1 MSKHLIP
8 NKNETLDTIKDI
20 KIIQSKEGY
29 RFSIDAVLLDYFIT
43 AKPLEQ
49 GVELG
54 TGSGI
59 ISILLAKRLENTKI
73 TAVEIQ
79 EALAGRARRNTEL
92 NDLKEKIN
100 ILSMDMR
107 ELRKKFPAN
116 GFDFVF
122 SNPPFR
128 KPKTGRMSTD
138 EERAIARHEIEI
150 SLPDLVSTAAYLLK
164 HNGRFYMIY
173 HPFRL
178 AELVS
183 LLRESRLEPKR
194 MRFVH
199 SRAGEE
205 AKMVLI
211 EAVKGGGVWLKIDPP
226 LYLYE
231 EGNDYT
237 QETRDIL
244 KA

>member
-1 MSKHLIP
+1 MKSHLDP
-8 NKNETLDTIKDI
+8 KKDETLDTIKDV

-29 RFSIDAVLLDYFIT
+29 RFSIDAVLLENFIT
-43 AKPLEQ
+43 AKP
-49 GVELG
+49 GDKGIELG

-59 ISILLAKRLENTKI
+59 ISILLAKRLKSTKI

-79 EALAGRARRNTEL
+79 KALAGRAARNVEL
-92 NDLKEKIN
+92 NDLKGKIDVR
-100 ILSMDMR
+100 SMDMR
-107 ELRKKFPAN
+107 KLRKEFQTN
-116 GFDFVF
+116 EIDFVF

-150 SLPDLVSTAAYLLK
+150 SLPDLVSTATYLLK

-178 AELVS
+178 TELVS

-231 EGNDYT
+231 KGNDYT
-237 QETRDIL
+237 REATEIL
-244 KA
+244 K

>member
-1 MSKHLIP
+1 MKSHLDP
-8 NKNETLDTIKDI
+8 KKDETLDTIKDV

-29 RFSIDAVLLDYFIT
+29 RFSIDAVLLENFIT
-43 AKPLEQ
+43 AKP
-49 GVELG
+49 GDKGIELG

-59 ISILLAKRLENTKI
+59 ISILLAKRLKSTKI

-79 EALAGRARRNTEL
+79 KALAGRAARNVEL
-92 NDLKEKIN
+92 NDLKGKIDVR
-100 ILSMDMR
+100 SMDMR
-107 ELRKKFPAN
+107 KLRKEFQTN
-116 GFDFVF
+116 EIDFIF

-150 SLPDLVSTAAYLLK
+150 SLPDLVSTATYLLK

-178 AELVS
+178 TELVS

-211 EAVKGGGVWLKIDPP
+211 EAVKGGGIWLKIDPP

-231 EGNDYT
+231 KGTIIHRKQGIY
-237 QETRDIL
+237 
-244 KA
+244 

>member
-1 MSKHLIP
+1 MSKHLQP
-8 NKNETLDTIKDI
+8 SKDETLDTIKDV
-20 KIIQSKEGY
+20 KIIQAKEGY
-29 RFSIDAVLLDYFIT
+29 RFSVDAVLLEDFIS
-43 AKPLEQ
+43 AKRLDK
-49 GVELG
+49 GIELG

-59 ISILLAKRLENTKI
+59 ISILLAKRLKSTKI

-79 EALAGRARRNTEL
+79 ETLAGRARRNTEL

-107 ELRKKFPAN
+107 ELRREFPTN

-128 KPKTGRMSTD
+128 KPKTGRMSID

-199 SRAGEE
+199 SRPGEE
-205 AKMVLI
+205 AKIVLI

-226 LYLYE
+226 LYMYE
-231 EGNDYT
+231 KGNDYSR
-237 QETRDIL
+237 EIRDIL